1 MRYGNFGHTMSKS
14 AASAKKVVVLN
25 LRPCTVGLRSVGVGA
40 VMLMAG
46 CMTVVRRNRLG
57 QLIQGSCNGGQEAA
71 VYLERDRQP
80 LSLG

>member
-1 MRYGNFGHTMSKS
+1 MDDSVSARIGWMRYGNFGRTMSKS

-46 CMTVVRRNRLG
+46 CMTVVRCNRLG
-57 QLIQGSCNGGQEAA
+57 QLIHRK
-71 VYLERDRQP
+71 L
-80 LSLG
+80 